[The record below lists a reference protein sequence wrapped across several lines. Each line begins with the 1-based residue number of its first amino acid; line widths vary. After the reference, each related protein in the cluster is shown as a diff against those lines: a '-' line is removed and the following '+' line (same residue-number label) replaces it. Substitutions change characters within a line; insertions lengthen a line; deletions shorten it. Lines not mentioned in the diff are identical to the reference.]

1 MTLCHCKVTFSLCY
15 KDNLVPEETV
25 IVTNTV
31 SCTNCTFNN
40 NSSPTGGSAV
50 NLVSSLAV
58 DQVVVT
64 ANFSNW

>member
-1 MTLCHCKVTFSLCY
+1 M
-15 KDNLVPEETV
+15 PEETL

-31 SCTNCTFNN
+31 SFTNCTFNN

-50 NLVSSLAV
+50 SLVSSLAV
-58 DQVVVT
+58 DQVLVT